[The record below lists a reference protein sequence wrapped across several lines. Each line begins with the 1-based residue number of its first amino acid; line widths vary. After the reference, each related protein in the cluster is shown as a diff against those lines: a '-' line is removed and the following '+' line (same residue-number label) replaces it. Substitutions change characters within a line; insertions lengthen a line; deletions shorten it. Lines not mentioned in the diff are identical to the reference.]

1 MERPYVLLL
10 ETLSAG
16 ATEELNR
23 RAIVLNAPSPDAG
36 VATVDGHPVRAILTR
51 GKGVVDRALI
61 DACPQLEVIAR
72 AGVGLDNVDVDYAT
86 QKGVKVINA
95 PGANAA
101 TVAEHTLGLLLALR
115 RNLFE
120 AILQN
125 KGGNWAYR
133 HEYTG
138 DELRGQTIG
147 ILGRGNIGT
156 RVARLAE
163 AFGMNVLYLART
175 RVQYEELKSDE
186 RNLHELMAEAD
197 VLSLHL
203 PLTNRTR
210 HLLNTKVLSHCRPG
224 AVIINTA
231 RGELVDHDALDAA
244 LEAGKLGGY
253 AADVM
258 SQEQRA
264 AHASL
269 IERTNVLIT
278 PHIASLTER
287 TFTDM
292 CETTVRNVGALL
304 EGKGIPE
311 RYVANRG

>member
-1 MERPYVLLL
+1 M
-10 ETLSAG
+10 
-16 ATEELNR
+16 
-23 RAIVLNAPSPDAG
+23 
-36 VATVDGHPVRAILTR
+36 
-51 GKGVVDRALI
+51 
-61 DACPQLEVIAR
+61 
-72 AGVGLDNVDVDYAT
+72 
-86 QKGVKVINA
+86 INT

-133 HEYTG
+133 HEYVG

-156 RVARLAE
+156 RVATLAE
-163 AFGMNVLYLART
+163 AFGMKVLYLART

-203 PLTNRTR
+203 PLTDRTR
-210 HLLNTKVLSHCRPG
+210 HLLNAKVLSHCRPY
-224 AVIINTA
+224 ALIINTA
-231 RGELVDHDALDAA
+231 RGEIVDHEALDAA
-244 LEAGKLGGY
+244 LEAGRLGGY

-258 SQEQRA
+258 NEQQRK
-264 AHASL
+264 AHAAL

-278 PHIASLTER
+278 PHVASLTNR

-304 EGKGIPE
+304 AGKGIPE
-311 RYVANRG
+311 RYVANRNVNR